1 MRVGAEPR
9 AADKNDAK
17 CDFSVTPA
25 IPRASNLGLNPAFA
39 GTSPGNTPRNVT
51 VGSLPPHRRR
61 ALPCAGR
68 QRKTA
73 FGLMTDPDGLDH
85 EIA

>member
-17 CDFSVTPA
+17 CDFFVTQA
-25 IPRASNLGLNPAFA
+25 IPRASNLGLNPAFTGA
-39 GTSPGNTPRNVT
+39 SPGNTPRNVT

-61 ALPCAGR
+61 ALPRAGR
-68 QRKTA
+68 RRKTA
-73 FGLMTDPDGLDH
+73 SGLMTDSGGLGL
-85 EIA
+85 EIV

>member
-1 MRVGAEPR
+1 MRAGAEPR

-17 CDFSVTPA
+17 CDFFVTQA

-39 GTSPGNTPRNVT
+39 GASPGNTPRDVT

-61 ALPCAGR
+61 ALPRAGR
-68 QRKTA
+68 R
-73 FGLMTDPDGLDH
+73 
-85 EIA
+85 